1 MGDGNMLDVLHAGL
15 HATQMMGY
23 TEIMNAYRF
32 ITHNGARAMHV
43 TDQYGLEVGKP
54 AHLILMASD
63 NFYNAINQRAA
74 VTLSIHAGRIISET
88 QPATTQLF
96 I

>member
-32 ITHNGARAMHV
+32 HYPQWRSGNAR
-43 TDQYGLEVGKP
+43 D
-54 AHLILMASD
+54 
-63 NFYNAINQRAA
+63 
-74 VTLSIHAGRIISET
+74 
-88 QPATTQLF
+88 
-96 I
+96 